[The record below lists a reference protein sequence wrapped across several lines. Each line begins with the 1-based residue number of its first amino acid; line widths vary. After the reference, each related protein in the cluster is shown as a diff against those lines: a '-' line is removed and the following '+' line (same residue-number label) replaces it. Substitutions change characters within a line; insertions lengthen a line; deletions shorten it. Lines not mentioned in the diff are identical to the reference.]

1 RGRLQAPHGVR
12 REDLLEERNQA
23 RVGELRL
30 GYLLGR
36 VRQRGQPDAGLRQ
49 ALTSRNPWSIPLRSR
64 SVSLTSNPLTQFM
77 TNLRPQRRATWA
89 QRWPTP
95 DPAPSK
101 TEGVPELAGQEP
113 AEQAGKRE
121 QIVGHEQSTHRDQN
135 SSGGHIDDATPAP
148 KRPNQ
153 GDAPVDPQA

>member
-1 RGRLQAPHGVR
+1 
-12 REDLLEERNQA
+12 
-23 RVGELRL
+23 
-30 GYLLGR
+30 
-36 VRQRGQPDAGLRQ
+36 
-49 ALTSRNPWSIPLRSR
+49 
-64 SVSLTSNPLTQFM
+64 FM
-77 TNLRPQRRATWA
+77 THLRPERRATWT

-135 SSGGHIDDATPAP
+135 SSGGPADDATPAP
-148 KRPNQ
+148 DRPDQ
-153 GDAPVDPQA
+153 GDAAAGVAPRAKKQEGQAKRETVSGQQNRAVGGGAGGDPRPDGGPEGDPYTGGPAGGECDPKQEAAQ